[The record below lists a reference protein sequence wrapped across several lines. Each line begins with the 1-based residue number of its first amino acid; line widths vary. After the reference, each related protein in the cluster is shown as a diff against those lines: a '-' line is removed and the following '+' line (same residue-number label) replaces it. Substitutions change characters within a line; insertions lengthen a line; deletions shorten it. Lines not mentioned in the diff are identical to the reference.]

1 MMLSFYSLKSQTKY
15 LNQVK
20 YWKYRYAFKEQFISI
35 GSGEG
40 KSIPGAI
47 YDLENKEIQYHNTGN
62 DLGWYLGLLATE
74 YRILSSKMYLPIT
87 EYEELSPTQNLI
99 ELYRALKALQRL
111 DASAE
116 PIFACDSV
124 PLNGFFVQRDTKP
137 NLDSSGEIQS
147 KGSIEPDIDQYLNI
161 FLGLALVKKY
171 IPLGTIVK
179 GEDLNKL
186 ACDNAIRMF
195 NYLEQN
201 KWKIVHPCA
210 NTHANIF
217 VHGEYNMRPYA
228 SDLKQL
234 FYFFDSD
241 SSRTIK
247 IPFFKGKFWKFLRGN
262 GKSDLSKRNKRLT
275 SLMLSNSSGDK
286 TGAKLKNLSLEN
298 NWLIYPL
305 MNSLLYE
312 NQKEFEKDSLIN
324 MSERIL
330 DAASQMGIF
339 GTNQGA
345 WNSYNYFFT
354 SEDQRSSGQIWAE
367 NKQFNGLDFMLFY
380 NIWFIHRTGL

>member
-20 YWKYRYAFKEQFISI
+20 YWKYRYSFKQQFISI
-35 GSGEG
+35 GTGEG

-47 YDLENKEIQYHNTGN
+47 FDLEKQEVDYSNTGS
-62 DLGWYLGLLATE
+62 DLGWYIGLLATE

-87 EYEELSPTQNLI
+87 EYEELSPSQNLI
-99 ELYRALKALQRL
+99 ELYRSLKALQRI
-111 DASAE
+111 DANAE
-116 PIFACDSV
+116 SLFKCDSV
-124 PLNGFFVQRDTKP
+124 PPNGFFIQRDIIP
-137 NLDSSGEIQS
+137 HFDSSDKIQS
-147 KGSIEPDIDQYLNI
+147 KGSIEPDIDQYLNV

-171 IPLGTIVK
+171 IPIGTIVK
-179 GEDLNKL
+179 GEDLNRL
-186 ACDNAIRMF
+186 ASHQAIKML

-201 KWKIVHPCA
+201 KWKIVHPCN
-210 NTHANIF
+210 NTETNIF
-217 VHGEYNMRPYA
+217 VHGEYNMRPY
-228 SDLKQL
+228 SRELKQL
-234 FYFFDSD
+234 FYFFDPD
-241 SSRTIK
+241 PKRKIG
-247 IPFFKGKFWKFLRGN
+247 IPFFRGSFWNFLRGN
-262 GKSDLSKRNKRLT
+262 GKSELGKRNKIMT

-286 TGAKLKNLSLEN
+286 TGRKLKDLSNEN
-298 NWLIYPL
+298 MWLIYPL

-324 MSERIL
+324 LSEKIL
-330 DAASQMGIF
+330 DVAPQMGIF
-339 GTNQGA
+339 GTNQGD

-354 SEDQRSSGQIWAE
+354 STEQRNSGQIWAE